1 VDKGTDP
8 ASGRG
13 GIYCFQKNTSK
24 QRKIMKRLKSMRETL
39 GLHFVGGLIVA
50 VLICVVVGDLK
61 AGDYWLPVAGS
72 DCQVWSDEPL
82 AMGEI
87 IRWSGRCHAG
97 KLSGSGVL
105 EVFEGDKRKLRFEGT
120 MQSGRAEGPG
130 KVEVVGKNGTGAYS
144 AAKAAS
150 VNLNPTRASLN

>member
-1 VDKGTDP
+1 
-8 ASGRG
+8 
-13 GIYCFQKNTSK
+13 
-24 QRKIMKRLKSMRETL
+24 MKRLKSMRETL